1 MIHENIVIDD
11 IDQAVHVVEPLV
23 DLVRLIGF
31 RKKPCTHVLQQ
42 DHIELHNCMGGTVI
56 LLHHVFAGT
65 AGIERLAVFPEIK
78 GFGNRNLD
86 VKQQFIFTAL
96 CLDMQADTDVLECL
110 FRFFQLLRFRWS
122 QKSTTGELVP

>member
-78 GFGNRNLD
+78 ACGKGCRSF
-86 VKQQFIFTAL
+86 
-96 CLDMQADTDVLECL
+96 
-110 FRFFQLLRFRWS
+110 LRGLWLSFH
-122 QKSTTGELVP
+122 GHGYAGGYGCP

>member
-78 GFGNRNLD
+78 GFGNRTWTSNSSLSSQRC
-86 VKQQFIFTAL
+86 VWN
-96 CLDMQADTDVLECL
+96 MQADTDVLECL
-110 FRFFQLLRFRWS
+110 FRFFNCCAFRWS